1 MMYMYHNSVRQ
12 SIPFHSI
19 YVASICQCILAKV
32 DLFLAFLK
40 SMFIHNE
47 RFILWGVFFLK
58 FWKLKFPFGSAWKK
72 VHQWNVSVQNLNSV
86 WYAYQFALFQ
96 VPSASYI
103 FVITPWLHKSFCPM
117 YNPCESQ
124 IELSDTS
131 LVFARA
137 QDWCF
142 VCFNECCPSILRQ
155 HSEDLKTR
163 HAWMWWREKWLDE
176 YGREKVGEKRNYTE
190 KQVGVKQWLMAM
202 SPALRSHHL
211 AL

>member
-1 MMYMYHNSVRQ
+1 MYSCQ
-12 SIPFHSI
+12 SRFVSGVFEV
-19 YVASICQCILAKV
+19 YVHPQWTFYSLGCFLSEILKAEVSFWICMKESASMECQCARK
-32 DLFLAFLK
+32 
-40 SMFIHNE
+40 
-47 RFILWGVFFLK
+47 
-58 FWKLKFPFGSAWKK
+58 
-72 VHQWNVSVQNLNSV
+72 NLNSV

-163 HAWMWWREKWLDE
+163 HAWMWWRDKWLDE